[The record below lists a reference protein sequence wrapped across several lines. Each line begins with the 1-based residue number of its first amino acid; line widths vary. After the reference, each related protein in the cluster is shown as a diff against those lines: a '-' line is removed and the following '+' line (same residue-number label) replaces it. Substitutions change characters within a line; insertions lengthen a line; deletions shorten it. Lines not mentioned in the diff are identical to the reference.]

1 MPSPRRPP
9 RPSRRRQSGQGLVEL
24 VALVPALV
32 LAGLMSWQIIG
43 AAYAWTMASGA
54 ARAAGRAA
62 EVGAPAGPAALAA
75 MPLGYVT
82 GARVVTLTDGPGGAR
97 VQVRVRI
104 PRIVPF
110 LPAPARVAGEHVIR
124 GAVSAAG
131 R

>member
-1 MPSPRRPP
+1 MPSTRRA
-9 RPSRRRQSGQGLVEL
+9 SRRRQSGQGLVEL
-24 VALVPALV
+24 VAIVPALV
-32 LAGLMSWQIIG
+32 VVGLMSWQIIG

-54 ARAAGRAA
+54 ARAGGRAV

-75 MPLGYVT
+75 MPLGYAT

-104 PRIVPF
+104 PRIIPF

-124 GAVSAAG
+124 AAVSAAG